1 MPRSLSETKQ
11 FLLSDPRGQAFLVIL
26 TLAVSLL
33 VRLLLFRYHGY
44 FIDEGSFKAW
54 YNTAAE
60 KGLYG
65 FYDSTWSDYPPFNIY
80 IFWIFGKLSHAI
92 GPGSL
97 DFLIK
102 LPQNL
107 FDLATAYLIFRF
119 VRQRY
124 SFLFALGAMAVYAL
138 NPAVIFDLAVW
149 GQFDSIYTF
158 FLVASLYSLL
168 RSRYELSGGLF
179 SIAILTKPQSVV
191 LLPVLAYVMLRN
203 GAWKRAISSGIV
215 FFVVLFVLIIPFHWD
230 NPITFLV
237 DRYSGYSVYP
247 FNSINAYNFWAL
259 LGFWKPDTV
268 PHLGLSYQQW
278 GILAFVLFAIF
289 VMWQLHRRP
298 GGRAPVFAT
307 FLLMFG
313 FFMLMTRMHE
323 RYLFPVFAL
332 LAMSFS
338 PRIAPW
344 LYAGLIGTFFAN
356 LAYVLSVLNA
366 SQFIPDGHW
375 SIYVLVSINALL
387 FAYAIWS
394 YIKMQSQPEV
404 EKAEEVPRKIPPPP
418 EKPEVKEGKP
428 PPVVAAVNTPRS
440 HALILTVLLL
450 IFFSVSVWNLGDMRT
465 PSSDWSPQTDPEE
478 VYFDVGSTTRVD
490 GVYLLIQNA
499 APVDAELYWGSPGN
513 WTYQSKITKSGVWHE
528 WGEMYLS
535 QDTRY
540 VRLLFKGLSG
550 RIGEVALYSGGQR
563 LDISSVVGE
572 WGDASYIAL
581 IDEQT
586 LFTHPSSSKS
596 RTYFDE
602 IYFVR
607 TAEET
612 LDLQEPSERTHPPM
626 SKLIIAA
633 SIGVLGHNPF
643 AWRFAG
649 VLFATAGILLVYL
662 FARRMFKSSRAGLIA
677 AFLLTF
683 EFMHF
688 VQARIATGESFIL
701 FFVIAMFYCFYRYYE
716 NPEREG
722 KWLFLSLV
730 FFGFG
735 FATKWVVMYGFVGLV
750 LLLFLMKFRKPTI
763 RASEVLWFVGGGVT
777 AIAIYMLSWIPY
789 FLAGHGLGDWWNHQ
803 YFMFSFHSGLTAGH
817 PFSSE
822 WWSWPWMLR
831 PLWIYL
837 GRFDGTEA
845 YISSMG
851 NPALWWASVPLI
863 VLTTWLAVRKFLPP
877 LYRKL
882 SQRFSKSKTDSTQQ
896 NGGEGLLAKIDMTAA
911 FIVIPFLIQWI
922 FFVFIGRVLFIYHFF
937 PNVLFTIL
945 AATLWAEW
953 LWKKYKW
960 GKWVIAAYLVINV
973 VCFAIFFPVISG
985 LPMTTHYW
993 DVFRWMRG
1001 WVT

>member
-1 MPRSLSETKQ
+1 MRKNLSEIKD
-11 FLLSDPRGQAFLVIL
+11 FLLSDRRGQAFLIIL

-33 VRLLLFRYHGY
+33 IRLLLFRYNGY
-44 FIDEGSFKAW
+44 FIDENSFKAW

-80 IFWIFGKLSHAI
+80 IFWLFGKISHAI

-97 DFLIK
+97 DFMIK

-119 VRQRY
+119 LRPRY
-124 SFLFALGAMAVYAL
+124 SFIFSLGAMLVYAL

-158 FLVASLYSLL
+158 FLVASLYALL

-179 SIAILTKPQSVV
+179 SVAILTKPQSVV

-203 GAWKRAISSGIV
+203 GGWKRAITSGIV

-230 NPITFLV
+230 NPIKFLV
-237 DRYSGYSVYP
+237 DRYSGYNVYP
-247 FNSINAYNFWAL
+247 YNSINAYNIWAL
-259 LGFWKPDTV
+259 LGFWKSDIV
-268 PHLGLSYQQW
+268 PHLGLTYQQW
-278 GILAFVLFAIF
+278 GILAFVLFTIF
-289 VMWQLHRRP
+289 VMWQLHRKP
-298 GGRAPVFAT
+298 GGRAPVYAV

-332 LAMSFS
+332 LAMYFS

-344 LYAGLIGTFFAN
+344 LYAALIGTFFAN

-375 SIYVLVSINALL
+375 SIYVLSPLNILL

-394 YIKMQSQPEV
+394 FVRTQGQPET
-404 EKAEEVPRKIPPPP
+404 EKAEEAPHKIPPPP
-418 EKPEVKEGKP
+418 EKPEVIEEKL
-428 PPVVAAVNTPRS
+428 PPVVAAVSTPRS
-440 HALILTVLLL
+440 HALILTVLVLT
-450 IFFSVSVWNLGDMRT
+450 FFGVSVWNLGDMRA
-465 PSSDWSPQTDPEE
+465 PGSDWTPQTDPDE
-478 VYFDVGSTTRVD
+478 VYLDLGSTTRVD
-490 GVYLLIQNA
+490 RVFLLVQNA
-499 APVDAELYWGSPGN
+499 DRLDVDLYWGYPGN
-513 WTYQSKITKSGVWHE
+513 WTYQSNMTKSGVWRE
-528 WGEMYLS
+528 WGDMYLGR
-535 QDTRY
+535 DTRY

-550 RIGEVALYSGGQR
+550 RIGEVALYNGGQR
-563 LDISSVVGE
+563 LNISSVVGQH
-572 WGDASYIAL
+572 GGAGYNAL

-586 LFTHPSSSKS
+586 LFTHPASNKS
-596 RTYFDE
+596 RTILDE

-607 TAEET
+607 AAEEI
-612 LDLQEPSERTHPPM
+612 LDHQEQSELTHPPM

-633 SIGVLGHNPF
+633 SIGALGHNPF
-643 AWRFAG
+643 GWRFAD
-649 VLFATAGILLVYL
+649 LIFATAGILLVYL
-662 FARRMFKSSRAGLIA
+662 FAKRMFKSSRAGLIA
-677 AFLLTF
+677 AFLLAF

-688 VQARIATGESFIL
+688 VQGRYSSGESFIL

-716 NPEREG
+716 NPDREG

-735 FATKWVVMYGFVGLV
+735 FATKWVVMWGFVGLV
-750 LLLFLMKFRKPTI
+750 FLLFLLKLRKPTI
-763 RASEVLWFVGGGVT
+763 SMNEVLWFIGGGIA

-789 FLAGHGLGDWWNHQ
+789 FLVGHGLGDWWHHQ
-803 YFMFSFHSGLTAGH
+803 IFMFNFHAGLTATH
-817 PFSSE
+817 PSTSD

-831 PLWIYL
+831 PFYYYYGKL
-837 GRFDGTEA
+837 DGSEG
-845 YISSMG
+845 ILSSFG

-863 VLTTWLAVRKFLPP
+863 VLTAWLMLRKFLPP

-882 SQRFSKSKTDSTQQ
+882 AQRFSKSKADSNQQ
-896 NGGEGLLAKIDMTAA
+896 DDGEGLLARIDMTAA
-911 FIVIPFLIQWI
+911 FIVIPFLTQWLCFI
-922 FFVFIGRVLFIYHFF
+922 FIGRVLFIYHFF

-945 AATLWAEW
+945 AAVLWAEW
-953 LWKKYKW
+953 LWKKYSW
-960 GKWVIAAYLVINV
+960 GKWFVAAYIVINV
-973 VCFAIFFPVISG
+973 ACFAIFFPVISG
-985 LPMTTHYW
+985 YPMSSHYW
-993 DVFRWMRG
+993 DIFRWMRD